1 MATDQQLDEAK
12 RQLDEHLPAVKIMR
26 KWGSNARFAR
36 AIGKTPSTTDRW
48 LVNGFVPGNEFAGI
62 VEAARRDDI
71 IMRPTDFVDMRLF
84 EEVADAPRLEANGA
98 R

>member
-1 MATDQQLDEAK
+1 MATEQPLDEAK

-36 AIGKTPSTTDRW
+36 AIGKTHSTTDRW
-48 LVNGFVPGNEFAGI
+48 LVNGWIPGAEVPGI

-71 IMRPTDFVDMRLF
+71 IVRPTDFVDMRLF
-84 EEVADAPRLEANGA
+84 DSAEAPRLEANGA

>member
-1 MATDQQLDEAK
+1 MATE

-36 AIGKTPSTTDRW
+36 AIGRTPSTTDRW
-48 LVNGFVPGNEFAGI
+48 LVNGHVPGSEFETI

-84 EEVADAPRLEANGA
+84 PSPNAGPALEALGA
-98 R
+98 K